1 MLGNGEPWATS
12 PANESGKTFMG
23 LLAHRP
29 PFRQNTTVRIEV
41 LRVMTKWKKAVP
53 NAQQQRELKRDILY
67 REAASAFRRNGY
79 HGTSLTDVADQLGV
93 SKATLYNYAANKQ
106 DLFFQCHLAAA
117 QQAIDSVCNEPKL
130 SGLERLRRS
139 IIYYVS
145 SIIGPDSLSVV
156 ILEERSL
163 NEDELRQVIGKRDEF
178 ERGLRNVVTA
188 GIADGTIAPCD
199 PKFAVFCITGTANW
213 VTKWYR
219 PDGTWTVDEIARGAA
234 DLLTSGL
241 SKGTIADIGS
251 SPLFGAPAHK
261 ATARS

>member
-1 MLGNGEPWATS
+1 MN
-12 PANESGKTFMG
+12 
-23 LLAHRP
+23 
-29 PFRQNTTVRIEV
+29 
-41 LRVMTKWKKAVP
+41 KWKKAVP

-79 HGTSLTDVADQLGV
+79 HGTSLIDVADQLGV

-117 QQAIDSVCNEPKL
+117 QQAIDSVCNDPGL

-139 IIYYVS
+139 IVSYVS

-163 NEDELRQVIGKRDEF
+163 SEDQLDEVISKRDEF
-178 ERGLRNVVTA
+178 ERGLRNVVAA
-188 GIADGTIAPCD
+188 GIADGTIVRCD
-199 PKFAVFCITGTANW
+199 PKFSVFCITGAANW

-219 PDGTWTVDEIARGAA
+219 PDGPWTIDEIARATA

-241 SKGTIADIGS
+241 GKNALSSNGS
-251 SPLFGAPAHK
+251 TALFGE
-261 ATARS
+261 TGLQ